1 MTNNLRYLLLSNF
14 KPTTMPLDVVEI
26 DVVYKESNSPNIYTV
41 CSHKKDDLPDIDDSI
56 KNESRL
62 ITSVPLIG
70 CHFNGLNKLKQEKIM
85 CDMTMTVIKNDEE
98 KSTLA
103 TEVSKFRVENNGINC
118 WLPQGEERFIE
129 NIAIVE
135 ADMYDRQLIVQDR
148 I

>member
-1 MTNNLRYLLLSNF
+1 MLKIVFDIKITSFYSRA
-14 KPTTMPLDVVEI
+14 KG
-26 DVVYKESNSPNIYTV
+26 
-41 CSHKKDDLPDIDDSI
+41 HDLPDIDDSI